1 MGCPSAPEQWQSTH
15 GLPLLQALS
24 MVQLLAPGAW
34 FVSLVCGSSFCCRG
48 CVGEAMASLE

>member
-48 CVGEAMASLE
+48 CVGEAMASLG